1 MEIDEL
7 NVLELFGGIGAIR
20 KALIRQKIP
29 HKTVDYVEIDKN
41 CVKSYNTLYGEE
53 FKPSSIV
60 DYHPPDERIDLL
72 MHGSPCQD
80 FSRGGLKKGGA
91 KGSGTRSS
99 LLFETIR
106 IIEEMNIR
114 PKIVL
119 WENVKG
125 VLDRNLRASFF
136 HYLKELERLGYENK
150 YKILNGMD
158 FGISQKRERIFVV
171 SILGNNHFDFDK
183 LEKTRARDISGFLE
197 KEVSDLYEVRQESM
211 LRHIRGDPKNKNFRG
226 RLKVIDKFVY
236 TISTK
241 QVRIP
246 NSGIID
252 LGNGKYR
259 YLTER
264 ECFRLMGFDDE
275 DFNKL
280 KAIYPGRKGK
290 LSSILYRQA
299 GNSIVVDVLEAIL
312 KEILQEIKDEKINNI

>member
-1 MEIDEL
+1 MH
-7 NVLELFGGIGAIR
+7 
-20 KALIRQKIP
+20 KIP

-41 CVKSYNTLYGEE
+41 CVNSYNALYGEE
-53 FKPSSIV
+53 FKPKSIV

-72 MHGSPCQD
+72 MHGSSCQD
-80 FSRGGLKKGGA
+80 FSRSGLKKGGT

-106 IIEEMNIR
+106 IIEEMNIK
-114 PKIVL
+114 PNVVL

-136 HYLKELERLGYENK
+136 HYLKEMERLGYENK
-150 YKILNGMD
+150 YEILNAIEFGMP
-158 FGISQKRERIFVV
+158 QKRERIFVV
-171 SILGNNHFDFDK
+171 SILGTNHFNFGK
-183 LEKTRARDISGFLE
+183 LEKIQTRSISEFLE
-197 KEVSDLYEVRQESM
+197 KDASNLYEVRQKSM
-211 LRHIRGDPKNKNFRG
+211 LRHIRGELKNNNFRG
-226 RLKVIDKFVY
+226 RLKVIDKFAY
-236 TISTK
+236 TISAK

-252 LGNGKYR
+252 LCNGKYR

-264 ECFRLMGFDDE
+264 ECIRLMGFADE

-290 LSSILYRQA
+290 LSSILYKQA
-299 GNSIVVDVLEAIL
+299 GNSIVVNVLKVVL
-312 KEILQEIKDEKINNI
+312 KEILEEIKNEKINNI

>member
-1 MEIDEL
+1 MDEL

-20 KALIRQKIP
+20 KALIRQKIS
-29 HKTVDYVEIDKN
+29 HKMVDYVEIDKN
-41 CVKSYNTLYGEE
+41 CVKSYNALYDEE
-53 FKPSSIV
+53 FEPKSIV
-60 DYHPPDERIDLL
+60 DYHPPDEKIDLL

-80 FSRGGLKKGGA
+80 FSRSGLKKGGT

-106 IIEEMNIR
+106 IIEEMNIK
-114 PKIVL
+114 PKVVL

-136 HYLKELERLGYENK
+136 HYLKEMERLRYENK
-150 YKILNGMD
+150 YEILNAMD
-158 FGISQKRERIFVV
+158 FGIPQKRERIFVV
-171 SILGNNHFDFDK
+171 SILENNPFDFVK
-183 LEKTRARDISGFLE
+183 LEKIQARDISEFLE
-197 KEVSDLYEVRQESM
+197 KDTSNLYEVRQESM
-211 LRHIRGDPKNKNFRG
+211 LRYIRGEPKNNNFRG
-226 RLKVIDKFVY
+226 RLKVIDKFAY

-290 LSSILYRQA
+290 LSSILYKQA
-299 GNSIVVDVLEAIL
+299 GNSIVVNVLEAIL
-312 KEILQEIKDEKINNI
+312 KEILKN

>member
-1 MEIDEL
+1 MKIDEL

-41 CVKSYNTLYGEE
+41 CVKSYNALYDEE
-53 FKPSSIV
+53 FEPKSIV
-60 DYHPPDERIDLL
+60 DYHPPDEKIDLL

-80 FSRGGLKKGGA
+80 FSRSGLKKGGT

-106 IIEEMNIR
+106 IIEEMNIK
-114 PKIVL
+114 PKVVL

-136 HYLKELERLGYENK
+136 HYLKEMERLGYENK
-150 YKILNGMD
+150 YEILNAMD
-158 FGISQKRERIFVV
+158 FGIPQKRERIFVV
-171 SILGNNHFDFDK
+171 SILGNNLFNFAK
-183 LEKTRARDISGFLE
+183 LEKMQAMDISEFIE
-197 KEVSDLYEVRQESM
+197 KDVSNLYEVRQESM
-211 LRHIRGDPKNKNFRG
+211 LRYIRGEPKNKNFRG
-226 RLKVIDKFVY
+226 RLKVIEKFAY

-252 LGNGKYR
+252 LGNDRYR

-264 ECFRLMGFDDE
+264 ECFRLMGFNDE
-275 DFNKL
+275 DFDKL

-290 LSSILYRQA
+290 LSSILYKQA
-299 GNSIVVDVLEAIL
+299 GNSIVVNVLEAIL
-312 KEILQEIKDEKINNI
+312 KEILKN

>member
-1 MEIDEL
+1 MKIDEQ
-7 NVLELFGGIGAIR
+7 NVLELFGGIGAIK

-29 HKTVDYVEIDKN
+29 HKTVDYVELDKN
-41 CVKSYNTLYGEE
+41 CVKSYNALYDKKFEP
-53 FKPSSIV
+53 KSIV
-60 DYHPPDERIDLL
+60 DYHPPDEKIDLL

-80 FSRGGLKKGGA
+80 FSRSGLKKGGT

-106 IIEEMNIR
+106 IIEEMNIK
-114 PKIVL
+114 PKVVL

-125 VLDRNLRASFF
+125 VLDRNLRTSFF
-136 HYLKELERLGYENK
+136 HYLKEMERLGYENK
-150 YKILNGMD
+150 YEILNAME
-158 FGISQKRERIFVV
+158 FGIPQKRERIFVV
-171 SILGNNHFDFDK
+171 SILGNNSFDFAK
-183 LEKTRARDISGFLE
+183 LEKTQARDISEFLE
-197 KEVSDLYEVRQESM
+197 KDASNLYKVRQESM
-211 LRHIRGDPKNKNFRG
+211 LRYIRGKPKNNNFRG
-226 RLKVIDKFVY
+226 RLKVIDKFAY

-252 LGNGKYR
+252 LSNGKYR

-275 DFNKL
+275 DFNRL

-290 LSSILYRQA
+290 LSSILYKQA
-299 GNSIVVDVLEAIL
+299 GNSIVVNVLEAIL
-312 KEILQEIKDEKINNI
+312 REILKN

>member
-1 MEIDEL
+1 MITIEAL

-20 KALIRQKIP
+20 KALIRQNIP
-29 HKTVDYVEIDKN
+29 YRIVDYVEIDRN
-41 CVKSYNTLYGEE
+41 CVKSYNALYGEN
-53 FKPSSIV
+53 FKPKDITL
-60 DYHPPDERIDLL
+60 YHPIDIKVDLL

-80 FSRGGLKKGGA
+80 FSRSGLKQGGE

-106 IIEEMNIR
+106 IIEEMNDK

-125 VLDRNLRASFF
+125 VLDKNMRASFF
-136 HYLKELERLGYENK
+136 HYLNEMERLGYENK
-150 YKILNGMD
+150 FKILNAIH
-158 FGISQKRERIFVV
+158 FGIPQKRERIFVV
-171 SILGNNHFDFDK
+171 SVFRKNNFDFSK
-183 LEKTRARDISGFLE
+183 LEKIKMSEISNYLE
-197 KEVSDLYEVRQESM
+197 NDASTLYEVRQESM
-211 LRHIRGDPKNKNFRG
+211 LKHIRGEPKNNNFKG
-226 RLKVIDKFVY
+226 RLKVIDKYAY

-252 LGNGKYR
+252 IGNGKYR

-280 KAIYPGRKGK
+280 RSIYKQRKGTT
-290 LSSILYRQA
+290 SSILYKQA
-299 GNSIVVDVLEAIL
+299 GNSIVVNVLEAIL
-312 KEILQEIKDEKINNI
+312 KEIVRMEDK

>member
-1 MEIDEL
+1 MKIDEL
-7 NVLELFGGIGAIR
+7 NVLELFGGIGAIK

-29 HKTVDYVEIDKN
+29 HKTVDYVELDKN
-41 CVKSYNTLYGEE
+41 CVKSYNALYDEE
-53 FKPSSIV
+53 FEPKSIV
-60 DYHPPDERIDLL
+60 DYHPPDEKIDLL

-80 FSRGGLKKGGA
+80 FSRSGLKKGGT

-106 IIEEMNIR
+106 IIEEMNIK
-114 PKIVL
+114 PKVVL

-125 VLDRNLRASFF
+125 VLDRNLRTSFF
-136 HYLKELERLGYENK
+136 HYLKEMERLRYENK
-150 YKILNGMD
+150 YEILNAMD
-158 FGISQKRERIFVV
+158 FGIPQKRERIFVV
-171 SILGNNHFDFDK
+171 SILENNPFDFVK
-183 LEKTRARDISGFLE
+183 LEKIQARDISEFLE
-197 KEVSDLYEVRQESM
+197 KDTSNLYEVRQESM
-211 LRHIRGDPKNKNFRG
+211 LRYIRGEPKNNNFRG
-226 RLKVIDKFVY
+226 RLKVIDKFAY

-290 LSSILYRQA
+290 LSSILYKQA
-299 GNSIVVDVLEAIL
+299 GNSIVVNVLEAIL
-312 KEILQEIKDEKINNI
+312 KEILKN

>member
-1 MEIDEL
+1 MKIDEL
-7 NVLELFGGIGAIR
+7 NVLELFGGIGAIK

-29 HKTVDYVEIDKN
+29 HKTVDYVELDKN
-41 CVKSYNTLYGEE
+41 CVKSYNALYDEE
-53 FKPSSIV
+53 FEPKSIV
-60 DYHPPDERIDLL
+60 DYHPPDEKIDLL

-80 FSRGGLKKGGA
+80 FSRSGLKKGGT

-106 IIEEMNIR
+106 IIEEMNIK
-114 PKIVL
+114 PKVVL

-136 HYLKELERLGYENK
+136 HYLKEMERLRYENK
-150 YKILNGMD
+150 YEILNAMD
-158 FGISQKRERIFVV
+158 FGIPQKRERIFVV
-171 SILGNNHFDFDK
+171 SILENNPFDFVK
-183 LEKTRARDISGFLE
+183 LEKTQARDISEFFE
-197 KEVSDLYEVRQESM
+197 KDTSNLYEVRQESI
-211 LRHIRGDPKNKNFRG
+211 LRYIRGEPKNNNFRG
-226 RLKVIDKFVY
+226 RLKVIDKFAY

-290 LSSILYRQA
+290 LSSILYKQA
-299 GNSIVVDVLEAIL
+299 GNSIVVNVLEAIL
-312 KEILQEIKDEKINNI
+312 KEILKD

>member
-1 MEIDEL
+1 MKIDEL

-29 HKTVDYVEIDKN
+29 HKTVDYVEINKN
-41 CVKSYNTLYGEE
+41 CVKSYNALYDEE
-53 FKPSSIV
+53 FEPKSIV
-60 DYHPPDERIDLL
+60 DYHPPDEKIDLL

-80 FSRGGLKKGGA
+80 FSRSGLKKGGT

-106 IIEEMNIR
+106 IIEEMNIK
-114 PKIVL
+114 PKVVL

-136 HYLKELERLGYENK
+136 HYLKEMERLGYENK
-150 YKILNGMD
+150 YEILNAMD
-158 FGISQKRERIFVV
+158 FGIPQKRERIFVV
-171 SILGNNHFDFDK
+171 SILGNNLFNFAK
-183 LEKTRARDISGFLE
+183 LEKMQAMDISEFIE
-197 KEVSDLYEVRQESM
+197 KDVSNLYEVRQESM
-211 LRHIRGDPKNKNFRG
+211 LRYIRGEPKNKNFRG
-226 RLKVIDKFVY
+226 RLKVIEKFAY

-252 LGNGKYR
+252 LGNDRYR

-275 DFNKL
+275 DFDKL

-290 LSSILYRQA
+290 LSSILYKQA
-299 GNSIVVDVLEAIL
+299 GNSIVVNVLEAIL
-312 KEILQEIKDEKINNI
+312 KEILKN

>member
-1 MEIDEL
+1 MKIDEL
-7 NVLELFGGIGAIR
+7 NVLELFGGIGAIK

-29 HKTVDYVEIDKN
+29 HKTVDYVELDKN
-41 CVKSYNTLYGEE
+41 CVKSYNALYDEE
-53 FKPSSIV
+53 FEPKSII
-60 DYHPPDERIDLL
+60 DYHPPDEKIDLL

-80 FSRGGLKKGGA
+80 FSRSGLKKGGT

-106 IIEEMNIR
+106 IIEEMNIK
-114 PKIVL
+114 PKVVL

-136 HYLKELERLGYENK
+136 HYLKEMERLGYENK
-150 YKILNGMD
+150 YEILNAMN
-158 FGISQKRERIFVV
+158 FGIPQKRERIFVV
-171 SILGNNHFDFDK
+171 SIMGNNSFDFAK
-183 LEKTRARDISGFLE
+183 LEKMQAGDISEFLE
-197 KEVSDLYEVRQESM
+197 KGSSNLYEVWQVSM
-211 LRHIRGDPKNKNFRG
+211 LRYIRGEPKNKNFRG
-226 RLKVIDKFVY
+226 RLKVIDKFAY

-252 LGNGKYR
+252 LGNAKYR

-290 LSSILYRQA
+290 LSSILYKQA
-299 GNSIVVDVLEAIL
+299 GNSIVVNVLEAIL
-312 KEILQEIKDEKINNI
+312 REILKN

>member
-1 MEIDEL
+1 MIKIDEL

-20 KALIRQKIP
+20 KALIRQKIS
-29 HKTVDYVEIDKN
+29 HKTVDYVEIDKK
-41 CVKSYNTLYGEE
+41 CVKSYNALYGEE
-53 FKPSSIV
+53 FEPKSIV
-60 DYHPPDERIDLL
+60 DYHPPDERINLL

-80 FSRGGLKKGGA
+80 FSRSGLKKGGT

-106 IIEEMNIR
+106 IIEEMNIK
-114 PKIVL
+114 PKVVL

-125 VLDRNLRASFF
+125 VLDRNLIASFF
-136 HYLKELERLGYENK
+136 HYLKEMERLGYENK
-150 YKILNGMD
+150 YEILNAME
-158 FGISQKRERIFVV
+158 FGIPQKRERIFVV
-171 SILGNNHFDFDK
+171 SILGNNSFDFAK
-183 LEKTRARDISGFLE
+183 LEKTQARDISEFLE
-197 KEVSDLYEVRQESM
+197 KDASNLYEVRQESM
-211 LRHIRGDPKNKNFRG
+211 LRYIRGNPKNNNFRG
-226 RLKVIDKFVY
+226 RLKVIDKFAY

-275 DFNKL
+275 DSNKL

-290 LSSILYRQA
+290 LSSILYKQA
-299 GNSIVVDVLEAIL
+299 GNSIVVNVLEAIL
-312 KEILQEIKDEKINNI
+312 KNIYHIK

>member
-1 MEIDEL
+1 MKIDEL
-7 NVLELFGGIGAIR
+7 NVLELFGGIGAIK

-29 HKTVDYVEIDKN
+29 HKTVDYVELDKN
-41 CVKSYNTLYGEE
+41 CVKSYNALYDEE
-53 FKPSSIV
+53 FEPKSIV
-60 DYHPPDERIDLL
+60 DYHPPDEKIDLL

-80 FSRGGLKKGGA
+80 FSRSGLKKGGT

-106 IIEEMNIR
+106 IIEEMNIK
-114 PKIVL
+114 PKVVL

-136 HYLKELERLGYENK
+136 HYLKEMERLRYENK
-150 YKILNGMD
+150 YEILNAMD
-158 FGISQKRERIFVV
+158 FGIPQKRERIFVV
-171 SILGNNHFDFDK
+171 SILGNNLFNFAK
-183 LEKTRARDISGFLE
+183 LEKMQAMDISEFIE
-197 KEVSDLYEVRQESM
+197 KDVSNLYEVRQESM
-211 LRHIRGDPKNKNFRG
+211 LRYIRGEPKNKNFRG
-226 RLKVIDKFVY
+226 RLKVIEKFAY

-252 LGNGKYR
+252 LGNDRYR

-264 ECFRLMGFDDE
+264 ECFRLMGFNDE
-275 DFNKL
+275 DFDKL

-290 LSSILYRQA
+290 LSSILYKQA
-299 GNSIVVDVLEAIL
+299 GNSIVVNVLEAIL
-312 KEILQEIKDEKINNI
+312 KEILKN

>member
-1 MEIDEL
+1 MKIDEL
-7 NVLELFGGIGAIR
+7 NVLELFGGIGAIK

-29 HKTVDYVEIDKN
+29 HKTVDYVELDKN
-41 CVKSYNTLYGEE
+41 CVKSYNELYDEE
-53 FKPSSIV
+53 FEPKSIV
-60 DYHPPDERIDLL
+60 DFHPTDEKIDLL

-80 FSRGGLKKGGA
+80 FSRSGLKKGGT

-106 IIEEMNIR
+106 IIEEMNIK
-114 PKIVL
+114 PKVVL

-136 HYLKELERLGYENK
+136 HYLKEMERLGYESK
-150 YKILNGMD
+150 YEILNAMD
-158 FGISQKRERIFVV
+158 FGIPQKRERIFVV
-171 SILGNNHFDFDK
+171 SILENNPFDFVK
-183 LEKTRARDISGFLE
+183 LEKTQARDISEFLE
-197 KEVSDLYEVRQESM
+197 KDTSNIYEVRQESM
-211 LRHIRGDPKNKNFRG
+211 LRYIRGEPKNNNFRG
-226 RLKVIDKFVY
+226 RLKVIDKFAY

-290 LSSILYRQA
+290 LSSILYKQA
-299 GNSIVVDVLEAIL
+299 GNSIVVNVLEAIL
-312 KEILQEIKDEKINNI
+312 KNIYHIK